1 VYSVYSTC
9 LLFKYI
15 FALDYFKEKA
25 KKLHGWSANFGMVAE
40 DMVGKNFFF
49 LLLLFMSTQ
58 VDATIF
64 ASFIAYA
71 YLVVLGL

>member
-1 VYSVYSTC
+1 
-9 LLFKYI
+9 
-15 FALDYFKEKA
+15 
-25 KKLHGWSANFGMVAE
+25 MVAE

-71 YLVVLGL
+71 YLIVLGL